1 MHPGRLTPSSNQASF
16 FDQMMMWAAI
26 AMIVVLCVVIV
37 VSEPSLL
44 ALVSKPDILK
54 GDVCKQNQDDRM
66 ALVPVSVV
74 SKQLAS
80 SGEQETRNSLVR
92 LFGKPFVSIRPPFLV
107 NPETGRRLELDCYN
121 EELKL
126 GVEFSGLQHYVY
138 PNPFHR
144 TQAEFDAQLRRDRY
158 KSEQCKQQGIKL
170 ITVPFTIKRPNIEAF
185 LHEQLVLAGFTVN
198 ILKIIQ

>member
-1 MHPGRLTPSSNQASF
+1 MHPGRLTQSSNQASI
-16 FDQMMMWAAI
+16 FDQLMLWAAI
-26 AMIVVLCVVIV
+26 AMIAVLCVVIA
-37 VSEPSLL
+37 VSEPSMLTS
-44 ALVSKPDILK
+44 VSKSAALK
-54 GDVCKQNQDDRM
+54 DDVCNPNQGGRT
-66 ALVPVSVV
+66 AIVPVGV
-74 SKQLAS
+74 SSKLLAS
-80 SGEQETRNSLVR
+80 SGEQETRNSLTR
-92 LFGKPFVSIRPPFLV
+92 LFGKPFISIRPPFLV

-126 GVEFSGLQHYVY
+126 GVEFSGLQHYAY

-185 LHEQLVLAGFTVN
+185 LHEQLVLAGFIVN